1 MRMDTVIMGGGLSAL
16 ACGISLAKRGK
27 SVTIV
32 ASGQSKMLLNGGS
45 MELLGCIDGKPVE
58 KPLEAI
64 ATLPGS
70 HPYSKI
76 GADRIAALSERVKL
90 LFSDSG
96 IEMTG
101 SANANHWR
109 ITPMGVA
116 KPAWLTLNDHLRIDD
131 LNNLPAKHLAL
142 MCVRGFFDLPN
153 AMLAQGLRDLGF
165 EVDMIEFTTDDI
177 TSLRRSPS
185 EMRATSLAKRLV
197 SNHALQRV
205 ADQLNSLAGDAD
217 MVLMPSVFGQTDSSD
232 FQTLQA
238 MTRKPLR
245 LVATLPPSVAGM
257 RMMTQLRHYF
267 RMLGG
272 TYLMGDTAVS
282 GTFEGDK
289 LTSVTTA
296 KLGDMPLKAD
306 NFVLATGSFVSRGLR
321 ADYERVY
328 EPVLGVDL
336 DVDNDREHWTSFGV
350 LQPQAYFGYGVAT
363 DEQLRCLKNGK
374 PIQNLRAIGSVLS
387 GHDSVKMGDG
397 TGVSLMT
404 AIAAADHIRENK

>member
-1 MRMDTVIMGGGLSAL
+1 
-16 ACGISLAKRGK
+16 
-27 SVTIV
+27 
-32 ASGQSKMLLNGGS
+32 
-45 MELLGCIDGKPVE
+45 
-58 KPLEAI
+58 
-64 ATLPGS
+64 
-70 HPYSKI
+70 
-76 GADRIAALSERVKL
+76 VKL